1 MTAGPP
7 DGQARAG
14 QLSAPLAWH
23 GMERGSLEKVVGG
36 GQGEV
41 ACGVRDQVQGHS
53 VFEPPGPQAFSLLL
67 PHAV

>member
-23 GMERGSLEKVVGG
+23 GMERGSLERVVGG
-36 GQGEV
+36 GAGGG
-41 ACGVRDQVQGHS
+41 GVRGEGS
-53 VFEPPGPQAFSLLL
+53 GPGSFCL
-67 PHAV
+67 

>member
-23 GMERGSLEKVVGG
+23 GMERGSLERVVGG
-36 GQGEV
+36 GAGGGGV
-41 ACGVRDQVQGHS
+41 AG
-53 VFEPPGPQAFSLLL
+53 
-67 PHAV
+67 